1 MFFTR
6 LVTPTL
12 LISFSVLICNRNCR
26 RRNPTRNIMDR
37 NRQNDDD
44 GRRKRRK
51 R

>member
-6 LVTPTL
+6 LVTLKLTIL
-12 LISFSVLICNRNCR
+12 FSVLIFNRNCR
-26 RRNPTRNIMDR
+26 RRNPTRHIMDR
-37 NRQNDDD
+37 NRQYDDD